1 MSVLIL
7 ILTIFVLVIPV
18 IFTFIGFYRSEP
30 IILFVAALIW
40 LMVLWTWFW
49 MRPSYYIVHNT
60 GLMIVWPLRKLYV
73 LGNDIS
79 SVRVLDRKGIKKEL
93 GLAMRI
99 GVGGLFGGFG
109 LLWTRRRGMMRFYI
123 TRLDYFVLIEQKS
136 DKDLLLSV
144 DYPEKMKEMLTV

>member
-1 MSVLIL
+1 
-7 ILTIFVLVIPV
+7 
-18 IFTFIGFYRSEP
+18 
-30 IILFVAALIW
+30 
-40 LMVLWTWFW
+40 
-49 MRPSYYIVHNT
+49 MRPSHYIVDNR
-60 GLMIVWPLRKLYV
+60 GLTVAWPLRKLCV
-73 LGNDIS
+73 LRNDIS

-123 TRLDYFVLIEQKS
+123 TRLDYFVLVERKS

-144 DYPEKMKEMLTV
+144 DHPERMKEMLSR